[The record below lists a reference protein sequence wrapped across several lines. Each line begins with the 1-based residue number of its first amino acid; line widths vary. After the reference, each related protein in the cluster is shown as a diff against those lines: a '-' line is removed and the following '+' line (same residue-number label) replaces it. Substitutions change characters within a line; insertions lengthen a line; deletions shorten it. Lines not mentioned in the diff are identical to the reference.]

1 MSGRTAFHHGL
12 EGVLVAWV
20 GVFSSRRA
28 HVDIFKKKSVELL
41 IGQTSHLLIT
51 Y

>member
-1 MSGRTAFHHGL
+1 MSGRTAFHGL

-28 HVDIFKKKSVELL
+28 HVDIFKKKSVELT
-41 IGQTSHLLIT
+41 GQTSDILL